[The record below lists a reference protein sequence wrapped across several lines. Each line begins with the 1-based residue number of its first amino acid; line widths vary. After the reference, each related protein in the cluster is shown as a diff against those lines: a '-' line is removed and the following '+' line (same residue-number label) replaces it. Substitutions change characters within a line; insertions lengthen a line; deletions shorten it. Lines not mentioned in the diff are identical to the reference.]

1 LKQIWVRKG
10 VISII
15 DLGYEYFLVYF
26 TNEQDYTKAL
36 EDGPWLIYDH
46 YLIAR
51 EWTPNFHPSNAKI
64 EKAAVWVRISG
75 LPIEYYDAK
84 VLHYIGNRIG
94 QTVKVDKN
102 TLLQERGKYA
112 RVCVEVDLNKP
123 LLAMFELKD
132 EIYKVEY
139 EGLHMLCRTCGKFG
153 HYVEGCPEKKNS
165 CTASVSNEERRVV
178 VAGEGMHLKDAD
190 MERNSNGP
198 WVVVQKPRRQR
209 KAREEHGNGNTTAGA
224 GRNTGTGTR
233 FEILDSINEDPE
245 IEGANDEER
254 IICDNPIN
262 NTMMHGKE
270 RGKNGKNG
278 ADKKGKTA
286 DNKATRAPTKNIP
299 LKKGTGGTP
308 AVNNI
313 QILKRTNKEDL
324 TRNENQG
331 TVEASQRHDG
341 PGDQQ
346 ALIGQSLHATHERV
360 TRDNNSHA
368 GTHHLTRPPDCV
380 TLGQDVDHNTV
391 GPNTNVGNLQEQ
403 RIDEEDME
411 IVPETPNPDQ
421 SEGGVKNMVLS

>member
-1 LKQIWVRKG
+1 MVGGGRH
-10 VISII
+10 
-15 DLGYEYFLVYF
+15 
-26 TNEQDYTKAL
+26 A
-36 EDGPWLIYDH
+36 
-46 YLIAR
+46 
-51 EWTPNFHPSNAKI
+51 
-64 EKAAVWVRISG
+64 
-75 LPIEYYDAK
+75 
-84 VLHYIGNRIG
+84 GN
-94 QTVKVDKN
+94 
-102 TLLQERGKYA
+102 
-112 RVCVEVDLNKP
+112 
-123 LLAMFELKD
+123 
-132 EIYKVEY
+132 
-139 EGLHMLCRTCGKFG
+139 
-153 HYVEGCPEKKNS
+153 
-165 CTASVSNEERRVV
+165 
-178 VAGEGMHLKDAD
+178 
-190 MERNSNGP
+190 
-198 WVVVQKPRRQR
+198 
-209 KAREEHGNGNTTAGA
+209 
-224 GRNTGTGTR
+224 GTR

-254 IICDNPIN
+254 TMCDNPIN
-262 NTMMHGKE
+262 NSMMHGKE
-270 RGKNGKNG
+270 RGKNGKTG
-278 ADKKGKTA
+278 GDKKGKTA